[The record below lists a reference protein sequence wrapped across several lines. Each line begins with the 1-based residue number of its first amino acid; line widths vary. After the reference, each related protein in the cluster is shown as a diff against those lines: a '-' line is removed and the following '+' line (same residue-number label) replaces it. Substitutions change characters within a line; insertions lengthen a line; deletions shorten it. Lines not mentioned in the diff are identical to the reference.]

1 MGKNAY
7 LLVYKDTA
15 EWYYVRIVAHT
26 ITKYQFSARGRG
38 PQSKHTLYMPHFK
51 SIRCCSTTY
60 SNARYIEMYQY
71 HIYPIYFRSIAAT
84 ISSITIVTIILK
96 LKFSCKRLTLIPA
109 RSTDLLIL
117 GSAVLCPRHSNSYLG
132 ANNEQYDNWQ
142 AWLVCT
148 VYSTT
153 FTEFL

>member
-1 MGKNAY
+1 MLKVGGKKC
-7 LLVYKDTA
+7 LP
-15 EWYYVRIVAHT
+15 
-26 ITKYQFSARGRG
+26 FSLQRHCRMVLCQNCSTHNYEISILRTWQGA
-38 PQSKHTLYMPHFK
+38 SIKTYIYMPHFK
-51 SIRCCSTTY
+51 SIRCCSTTK
-60 SNARYIEMYQY
+60 ARYIEMYQY

-132 ANNEQYDNWQ
+132 ANNEQYDIHR
-142 AWLVCT
+142 VS
-148 VYSTT
+148 VIYIH
-153 FTEFL
+153 FLLCN